1 MKKKILSILLIS
13 TLIFAF
19 IIFYKSLNTTNFYKP
34 KTEIKN
40 IPQFF
45 ALSFYSNK
53 KINSKKIFNEDKYY
67 LLNIW
72 ASWCVPCRDEHSYLS
87 DLSKIE
93 KLELIGINYKD
104 KTENAK
110 KFINEMGNPYSKI
123 LIDDDGTEA
132 IELGAF
138 GVPESFLIY
147 NNKIVKKFIGPLNTK
162 SVTEIRELIK

>member
-1 MKKKILSILLIS
+1 MRIILLVLTVS
-13 TLIFAF
+13 SLILVFG
-19 IIFYKSLNTTNFYKP
+19 IFYKGLNKSGTYKP
-34 KTEIKN
+34 KNELVN
-40 IPQFF
+40 IPEFSGKNFF
-45 ALSFYSNK
+45 K
-53 KINSKKIFNEDKYY
+53 KENLKSKDIFNQNKFY